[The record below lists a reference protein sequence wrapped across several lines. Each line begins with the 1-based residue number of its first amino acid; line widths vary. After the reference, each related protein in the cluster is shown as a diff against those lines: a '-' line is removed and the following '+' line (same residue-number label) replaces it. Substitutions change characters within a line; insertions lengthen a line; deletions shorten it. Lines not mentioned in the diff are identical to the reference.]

1 MKGKERSKNYFFNRI
16 KQLLFPLL
24 FSLIFLPALPA
35 QIYLQL
41 ERSGSAKTTK
51 FAPGT
56 ELTFRLK
63 GQTEWERAVLD
74 RLIPEEN
81 RLLLGINYIDPSEIE
96 AIRSFHWQRWSKPM
110 GTNLYLFGASWTGF
124 ALGAW
129 VADRNDPYSAGD
141 AIVTLSA
148 IGTGFL
154 IQKLFHH
161 RTWTMGKKWRLR
173 IVDLRV
179 K

>member
-1 MKGKERSKNYFFNRI
+1 MIGRRW
-16 KQLLFPLL
+16 LLPLL
-24 FSLIFLPALPA
+24 FLSTFVASLPA
-35 QIYLQL
+35 QVFLQL
-41 ERSGSAKTTK
+41 ERYGSAKTTK

-63 GQTEWERAVLD
+63 GQKEWEKAVLD
-74 RLIPEEN
+74 RVLPEEN

-96 AIRSFHWQRWSKPM
+96 AIRSFHPQRWSRPL
-110 GTNLYLFGASWTGF
+110 GANLYLFGASWTGF

-141 AIVTLSA
+141 AIVTMSA

-161 RTWTMGKKWRLR
+161 RTWYMGKKWRLR
-173 IVDLRV
+173 VVDLRV